1 MEIRKLVTVSA
12 LIMIVL
18 MALGIVWGTVRIN
31 EIRMGGPIQT
41 NIQSASDLI
50 ADIIPPS
57 AYVIEPYLEAAL
69 LVQEPAS
76 LAMHEKRLKELRAD
90 YDARHA
96 YWKTHSFDPVLHERI
111 THATHD
117 TAMQFWEALDTKFLP
132 AVRSGDREATDR
144 AFWHLT
150 TAFDE
155 HRQAVINTVTL
166 ATDYQERLR
175 ENAAQRLRA
184 TMVVLGMLVVSLFVL
199 VLAFCGIVRW
209 RVLRPIVNLSQ
220 QMDRMATGDMRFDDI
235 SAGRRDEIGAI
246 NRALGG
252 IVSYVRTKAETEARA
267 AMEIQQ
273 KVVAELGAGLDRLRQ
288 GKLGY
293 RIPDDFP
300 HDYEALREDYH
311 SAVESVESAISH
323 VHVATQALNASANEI
338 GTATHDL
345 TQRTEMQAENL
356 QTISATTRQLAERA
370 QQAVISS
377 RHVSSIVDEVQQQ
390 ADTNEHVV
398 SEAITAMGEIE
409 RSAASI
415 TRITNVID
423 GIAYQTNLLALN
435 AGIEAAR
442 AGDAG
447 KGFAVVATEVRALA
461 QRCADAAREIKEL
474 IGESSE
480 HIGGGVALVRQ
491 CGDAFQAIVERVG
504 HVSGLIEGIVGAA
517 ADQESGVR
525 HVDEAIRSIDRMT
538 QQNAS
543 MGEECTATARA
554 LKVEADKLREMVAR
568 FEMRPGESEDASPDH
583 ATPDCALHAA

>member
-1 MEIRKLVTVSA
+1 MEIRKLVTLSA

-18 MALGIVWGTVRIN
+18 MALGVVWGTIRIN

-41 NIQSASDLI
+41 NIQNASDLI
-50 ADIIPPS
+50 ADILPPP

-69 LVQEPAS
+69 LARDPAE
-76 LAMHEKRLKELRAD
+76 LATREARLKKLRSE
-90 YDARHA
+90 YDARQV
-96 YWKTHSFDPVLHERI
+96 YWNGNAFDPVLHERI

-117 TAMQFWEALDTKFLP
+117 TAMQFWESLDSKFLP
-132 AVRSGDREATDR
+132 AVRSGDREAIDR

-150 TAFDE
+150 TAYDQ
-155 HRQAVINTVTL
+155 HRQTVDNTVEL
-166 ATDYQERLR
+166 AIGYQERLK
-175 ENAAQRLRA
+175 ENAAKRLNA
-184 TMVVLGMLVVSLFVL
+184 TLVVLGILVASLFGL
-199 VLAFCGIVRW
+199 VMTFCCIVRW
-209 RVLRPIVNLSQ
+209 RVLRPVVKLAH
-220 QMDRMATGDMRFDDI
+220 QMDRMAAGDMRFDDR

-267 AMEIQQ
+267 AIDIQH
-273 KVVAELGAGLDRLRQ
+273 KVVSELGAGLDRLRQ

-300 HDYEALREDYH
+300 QEYEALREDYH
-311 SAVESVESAISH
+311 SAIGSVEDAIRH
-323 VHVATQALNASANEI
+323 VHGATQALNASANEI
-338 GTATHDL
+338 GAATHDL
-345 TQRTEMQAENL
+345 AHRTEMQAENL
-356 QTISATTRQLAERA
+356 QTISTTTRQLAERA
-370 QQAVISS
+370 QQAVHSS
-377 RHVSSIVDEVQQQ
+377 RHVSGIVSEVRQE
-390 ADTNEHVV
+390 ADANEHVV
-398 SEAITAMGEIE
+398 TEAIAAMGEIE

-423 GIAYQTNLLALN
+423 GIAFQTNLLALN
-435 AGIEAAR
+435 AGVEAAR

-447 KGFAVVATEVRALA
+447 KGFAVVANEVRALA
-461 QRCADAAREIKEL
+461 QRCADAAREIKAL

-504 HVSGLIEGIVGAA
+504 HVSELIDGIVGAA
-517 ADQESGVR
+517 TDQESGVR

-554 LKVEADKLREMVAR
+554 LKAEAGKLREMVMR
-568 FEMRPGESEDASPDH
+568 FELRQQPGADTMMAMETS
-583 ATPDCALHAA
+583 LRAA